1 LACFS
6 IIIIVS
12 IYLPEEMYMP
22 NREID
27 FHLLHPQPL
36 MIVLSG
42 PSGVGKDTVI
52 KQLQKRNLPLH
63 FVVTVN
69 SRQPRPEERDGVDY
83 FFITRERFEQ
93 MIAHQELLEYARVY
107 QDYKGVP
114 KEQVRKAL
122 ATGKDVILRLD
133 VQGAKRIK
141 TLNPDAILIFLIPTT
156 EKEWLERLRKRKA
169 DTLAD
174 RKVRIEKVK
183 EELESLPI
191 FDYVVLNAD
200 GRLREAVDMVEAI
213 IRVEHLRIHPRKIN
227 I

>member
-1 LACFS
+1 
-6 IIIIVS
+6 
-12 IYLPEEMYMP
+12 MHMP

-27 FHLLHPQPL
+27 FHLLHSQPL

-42 PSGVGKDTVI
+42 PSGVGKDTVL
-52 KQLQKRNLPLH
+52 KELQKRNLSLH

-69 SRQPRPEERDGVDY
+69 SRPPRPEEQDGVDY

-93 MIAHQELLEYARVY
+93 MIARGELLEYARVY

-141 TLNPDAILIFLIPTT
+141 TLNPDAILIFLAPTN

-169 DTLAD
+169 DTPAD
-174 RKVRIEKVK
+174 RKVRIRKVK

-213 IRVEHLRIHPRKIN
+213 ITVEHLRIHPRKIT